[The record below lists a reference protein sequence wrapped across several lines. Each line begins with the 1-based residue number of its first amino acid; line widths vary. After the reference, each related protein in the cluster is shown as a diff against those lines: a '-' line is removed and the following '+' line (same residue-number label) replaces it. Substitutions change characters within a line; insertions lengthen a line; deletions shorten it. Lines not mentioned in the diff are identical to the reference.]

1 MVGSFSY
8 ATVSAQLN
16 GLPLRT
22 PTHERN
28 GIKAVRQH
36 DQGDRAKYIG
46 VNRVVKGRGL
56 ESVCVLLQPH
66 KNPHQ
71 GERGTQAA
79 GEHKR
84 GHRLRPRSE
93 GRHQGESHGDD
104 SRSELSTKGNE
115 SGRPI
120 IRSHDDPFLD
130 FRRYIL
136 YTLTPLKAPHG
147 TFTRITAMRP
157 DSGSCSNL
165 HMLQNSLT
173 AIVLSH
179 KRFFEGSTPPKTP
192 VGE

>member
-115 SGRPI
+115 SRRPI

-136 YTLTPLKAPHG
+136 YTLTPPQGTARDFHKNHSDAPRQRQLFQPSHAAK
-147 TFTRITAMRP
+147 FP
-157 DSGSCSNL
+157 YSNSVVS
-165 HMLQNSLT
+165 Q
-173 AIVLSH
+173 AIFRGQH
-179 KRFFEGSTPPKTP
+179 PT
-192 VGE
+192 

>member
-66 KNPHQ
+66 KNPTR
-71 GERGTQAA
+71 ESAV
-79 GEHKR
+79 
-84 GHRLRPRSE
+84 LRPLANTSAGIAFVRAA
-93 GRHQGESHGDD
+93 RAA
-104 SRSELSTKGNE
+104 
-115 SGRPI
+115 I
-120 IRSHDDPFLD
+120 
-130 FRRYIL
+130 
-136 YTLTPLKAPHG
+136 KASP
-147 TFTRITAMRP
+147 TAMIP
-157 DSGSCSNL
+157 GAS
-165 HMLQNSLT
+165 
-173 AIVLSH
+173 
-179 KRFFEGSTPPKTP
+179 
-192 VGE
+192 